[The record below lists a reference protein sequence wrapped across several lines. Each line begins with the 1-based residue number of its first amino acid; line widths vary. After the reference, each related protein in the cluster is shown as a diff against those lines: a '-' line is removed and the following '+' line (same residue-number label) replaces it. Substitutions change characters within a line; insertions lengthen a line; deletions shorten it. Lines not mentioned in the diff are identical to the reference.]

1 MENLHNARS
10 PVENANRANEDDIM
24 LPSVGMLLTH
34 SVNYDN
40 LDVWNMARF
49 MK

>member
-10 PVENANRANEDDIM
+10 SVENANRANEYAAKRWHAA
-24 LPSVGMLLTH
+24 H
-34 SVNYDN
+34 SLNSNYDN
-40 LDVWNMARF
+40 YDDVWNMAIF